1 MKNTVLGIIGCLI
14 AVYTAMLSLSV
25 YNVCVRRNQMEK
37 TLSSVLQC
45 AMESYYEPNMYI
57 VDKETVDNYE
67 VDKRI
72 ISDLEERFTAD
83 GKMDAMV
90 YVCDMQKGI
99 ISAGVEEEFN
109 LPIGITKKISCKK
122 IILSADRKSV
132 V

>member
-67 VDKRI
+67 VKKAI

-83 GKMDAMV
+83 GEVDAMV

-122 IILSADRKSV
+122 IILADQPMEK
-132 V
+132 

>member
-14 AVYTAMLSLSV
+14 AVYTAILSLSV

-67 VDKRI
+67 VKKAI

-83 GKMDAMV
+83 GEMDAMV

-122 IILSADRKSV
+122 IILADQPMEE
-132 V
+132 

>member
-45 AMESYYEPNMYI
+45 AMDSYYKPNMYI

-67 VDKRI
+67 VKKAI
-72 ISDLEERFTAD
+72 ISDLEERFTVD
-83 GKMDAMV
+83 GEMDAMV

-99 ISAGVEEEFN
+99 ISAGVEEEFD

-122 IILSADRKSV
+122 IILADQPMEE
-132 V
+132 

>member
-14 AVYTAMLSLSV
+14 ALYTAMLSLSV

-67 VDKRI
+67 VKKAI

-83 GKMDAMV
+83 GEVDAMV

-99 ISAGVEEEFN
+99 ISAGVEEKFN

-122 IILSADRKSV
+122 IILADQPMEE
-132 V
+132 

>member
-57 VDKETVDNYE
+57 EDKETVDNYE
-67 VDKRI
+67 VKKAI

-122 IILSADRKSV
+122 IILADQPMEE
-132 V
+132 

>member
-37 TLSSVLQC
+37 TLSSVLRC

-67 VDKRI
+67 VKKAI

-83 GKMDAMV
+83 GEVDAMV

-122 IILSADRKSV
+122 IILADQPMEE
-132 V
+132 

>member
-67 VDKRI
+67 VKKAI

-83 GKMDAMV
+83 GKVDAMV

-122 IILSADRKSV
+122 IILADQPMEE
-132 V
+132 

>member
-14 AVYTAMLSLSV
+14 VVYTAMLSLSV

-57 VDKETVDNYE
+57 VDKETVGNYE
-67 VDKRI
+67 VKKAI

-83 GKMDAMV
+83 GEVDAMV

-122 IILSADRKSV
+122 IILADQPMEE
-132 V
+132 

>member
-67 VDKRI
+67 VKKAI

-83 GKMDAMV
+83 GEMDAMV

-109 LPIGITKKISCKK
+109 LPIGITNKISCKK
-122 IILSADRKSV
+122 IILADQPMEE
-132 V
+132 

>member
-67 VDKRI
+67 VKKAI

-83 GKMDAMV
+83 GEMDAMV

-122 IILSADRKSV
+122 IILADQPMEE
-132 V
+132 

>member
-67 VDKRI
+67 VKKAI

-83 GKMDAMV
+83 GKIDAMV

-122 IILSADRKSV
+122 IILADQPMEE
-132 V
+132 

>member
-67 VDKRI
+67 VKKAI

-83 GKMDAMV
+83 GKMEAMV

-122 IILSADRKSV
+122 IILADQPMEE
-132 V
+132 

>member
-45 AMESYYEPNMYI
+45 AMDSYYKPNMYI

-67 VDKRI
+67 VKKAV

-122 IILSADRKSV
+122 IILADQPMEE
-132 V
+132 

>member
-67 VDKRI
+67 VKKAI

-83 GKMDAMV
+83 GEVDAMV
-90 YVCDMQKGI
+90 YVCDMKKGI

-122 IILSADRKSV
+122 IILADQPMEE
-132 V
+132 

>member
-37 TLSSVLQC
+37 ALSSVLQC
-45 AMESYYEPNMYI
+45 AMDSYYKPNMYI

-67 VDKRI
+67 VKKAI

-122 IILSADRKSV
+122 IILADQPMEE
-132 V
+132 

>member
-25 YNVCVRRNQMEK
+25 YNVCVRKNQMEK

-45 AMESYYEPNMYI
+45 AMESYYKPNMYI

-67 VDKRI
+67 VKKAI

-83 GKMDAMV
+83 GEVDAMV
-90 YVCDMQKGI
+90 YVCDMQNGI

-122 IILSADRKSV
+122 IILADQPMEE
-132 V
+132 

>member
-67 VDKRI
+67 VKKAI

-83 GKMDAMV
+83 GEVDAMV

-99 ISAGVEEEFN
+99 ISAGVEEKFN

-122 IILSADRKSV
+122 IILANQPMEE
-132 V
+132 

>member
-37 TLSSVLQC
+37 ALSSVLQC
-45 AMESYYEPNMYI
+45 AMDSYYKPNMYI

-67 VDKRI
+67 VKKAI
-72 ISDLEERFTAD
+72 ISDLEEHFTAD
-83 GKMDAMV
+83 GEMDAMV

-99 ISAGVEEEFN
+99 ISAGVEEEFD

-122 IILSADRKSV
+122 IILADQPMEE
-132 V
+132 

>member
-37 TLSSVLQC
+37 ALSSVLQC
-45 AMESYYEPNMYI
+45 AMDSYYKPNMYI

-67 VDKRI
+67 VKKAI
-72 ISDLEERFTAD
+72 ISDLEERFTVD
-83 GKMDAMV
+83 GEMDAMV

-99 ISAGVEEEFN
+99 ISAGVEEEFD

-122 IILSADRKSV
+122 IILADQPMEE
-132 V
+132 

>member
-37 TLSSVLQC
+37 ALSSVLQC
-45 AMESYYEPNMYI
+45 AMDSYYKPNMYI

-67 VDKRI
+67 VKKAI
-72 ISDLEERFTAD
+72 ISDLEECFTAD
-83 GKMDAMV
+83 GEMDAMV

-99 ISAGVEEEFN
+99 ISAGVEEKFN

-122 IILSADRKSV
+122 IILADQPMEE
-132 V
+132 

>member
-67 VDKRI
+67 VKKAI

-83 GKMDAMV
+83 GKVDAMV

-99 ISAGVEEEFN
+99 ISAGVEEKFN

-122 IILSADRKSV
+122 IILADQPMEE
-132 V
+132 

>member
-45 AMESYYEPNMYI
+45 AMDSYYKPNMYI

-67 VDKRI
+67 VKKAI

-99 ISAGVEEEFN
+99 ISAGVEEEFD

-122 IILSADRKSV
+122 IILADQPMEE
-132 V
+132 

>member
-1 MKNTVLGIIGCLI
+1 LKNTVLGIIGCLI

-67 VDKRI
+67 VKKAI

-83 GKMDAMV
+83 GKVDAMV

-122 IILSADRKSV
+122 IILADQPMEE
-132 V
+132 

>member
-67 VDKRI
+67 VKKAI

-83 GKMDAMV
+83 GEVDAMV

-99 ISAGVEEEFN
+99 ISAGVEEKFN

-122 IILSADRKSV
+122 IILADQPMEE
-132 V
+132 

>member
-67 VDKRI
+67 VKKAI

-83 GKMDAMV
+83 GEVDAMV
-90 YVCDMQKGI
+90 YVCDMQNGI

-122 IILSADRKSV
+122 IILADQPMEE
-132 V
+132 

>member
-67 VDKRI
+67 VKKAI

-83 GKMDAMV
+83 GEMDAMV

-122 IILSADRKSV
+122 IILADQLMEE
-132 V
+132 

>member
-67 VDKRI
+67 IKKAI

-83 GKMDAMV
+83 GEMDAMV

-99 ISAGVEEEFN
+99 ISAGVEEKFN

-122 IILSADRKSV
+122 IILADQPMEE
-132 V
+132 

>member
-1 MKNTVLGIIGCLI
+1 LKNTVLGIIGCLI

-67 VDKRI
+67 VKKAI

-83 GKMDAMV
+83 GEVDAMV

-122 IILSADRKSV
+122 IILADQPMEE
-132 V
+132 

>member
-14 AVYTAMLSLSV
+14 ALYTAMLSLSV

-67 VDKRI
+67 VKKAI

-83 GKMDAMV
+83 GKVDAMV

-122 IILSADRKSV
+122 IILADQPMEE
-132 V
+132 

>member
-45 AMESYYEPNMYI
+45 AMDSYYKPNMYI

-67 VDKRI
+67 VKKAV

-83 GKMDAMV
+83 GKIDAMV

-99 ISAGVEEEFN
+99 ISAGVEEEFD

-122 IILSADRKSV
+122 IILADQPMEE
-132 V
+132 

>member
-67 VDKRI
+67 IKKAI

-109 LPIGITKKISCKK
+109 LPIGITKKINCKK
-122 IILSADRKSV
+122 IILADQPMEE
-132 V
+132 

>member
-67 VDKRI
+67 IKKAI

-83 GKMDAMV
+83 GEMDAMV

-109 LPIGITKKISCKK
+109 LPIGITKKINCKK
-122 IILSADRKSV
+122 IILADQPMEE
-132 V
+132 

>member
-67 VDKRI
+67 VKKAI

-83 GKMDAMV
+83 GEMDAMV

-122 IILSADRKSV
+122 IILDDQPMEE
-132 V
+132 

>member
-1 MKNTVLGIIGCLI
+1 
-14 AVYTAMLSLSV
+14 
-25 YNVCVRRNQMEK
+25 MEK

-67 VDKRI
+67 VKKAI
-72 ISDLEERFTAD
+72 ISDLEEPFTAD
-83 GKMDAMV
+83 GEVDAMV

-122 IILSADRKSV
+122 IILADQPMEE
-132 V
+132 

>member
-25 YNVCVRRNQMEK
+25 YNVCVRKNQMEK

-45 AMESYYEPNMYI
+45 AMESYYKPNMYI

-67 VDKRI
+67 VKKAI

-83 GKMDAMV
+83 GEVDAMV

-122 IILSADRKSV
+122 IILADRPMEE
-132 V
+132 

>member
-25 YNVCVRRNQMEK
+25 YNVCVRKNQMEK

-67 VDKRI
+67 VKKAI

-83 GKMDAMV
+83 GKVDAMV

-122 IILSADRKSV
+122 IILADQPMEE
-132 V
+132 

>member
-45 AMESYYEPNMYI
+45 AMESYYEHNMYI

-67 VDKRI
+67 VKKAI

-83 GKMDAMV
+83 GEVDAMV

-122 IILSADRKSV
+122 IILADQPMEE
-132 V
+132 

>member
-37 TLSSVLQC
+37 TLSSVLHY

-67 VDKRI
+67 VKKAI

-83 GKMDAMV
+83 GEVDAMV

-122 IILSADRKSV
+122 IILADQPMEE
-132 V
+132 

>member
-67 VDKRI
+67 VKKAI

-83 GKMDAMV
+83 GEVDAMV

-122 IILSADRKSV
+122 IILADQPMED
-132 V
+132 